1 MICYILSS
9 LSAFMIAVRFWFPVG
24 EVHEYYLQSEN
35 YLVVLIS
42 MHGIQYHHRPVI
54 YDFVCGK

>member
-1 MICYILSS
+1 
-9 LSAFMIAVRFWFPVG
+9 MIAVRFWFTVG
-24 EVHEYYLQSEN
+24 EVPEYYLQSEN

-42 MHGIQYHHRPVI
+42 MHRIQYHHRPVI